1 MKIRERSTGYK
12 NSKVLCPFCRTNA
25 QSLPAVPHTKL
36 TGATNKNKSAI
47 LREREDESQP
57 EDEYDDEDE
66 CDEVDGALSNGQ
78 EPYVIL
84 SRHTP
89 PLQRTMIKISHG
101 HDPLLTH
108 MMIVTIHSVQGQR
121 PKTTGGEV
129 NI

>member
-1 MKIRERSTGYK
+1 MVSH
-12 NSKVLCPFCRTNA
+12 L
-25 QSLPAVPHTKL
+25 
-36 TGATNKNKSAI
+36 NKNKNQRMKA
-47 LREREDESQP
+47 SQ

-108 MMIVTIHSVQGQR
+108 MMISVQGQR